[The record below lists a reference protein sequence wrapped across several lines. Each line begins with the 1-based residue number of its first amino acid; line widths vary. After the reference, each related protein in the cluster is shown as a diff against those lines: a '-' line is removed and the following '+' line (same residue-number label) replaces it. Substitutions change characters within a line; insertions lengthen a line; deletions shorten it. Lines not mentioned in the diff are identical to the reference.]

1 MNRLSVLST
10 ILCGAFA
17 VAPSALASVPTDPA
31 VFPRF
36 TDAFVQADQ
45 NRGMSELLK
54 RRGDYA
60 FAEVIESAVR
70 GHFDPRTPSLG
81 GNEAVFS
88 VNLSSERLSQVSL
101 GSHPM
106 CRVSGKS
113 LKSTLGHDPGREV
126 VSLINEFVAHH
137 NEGRE
142 RILNARSEHER
153 LYGWDAMHLMY
164 NKLMGCLAYTESLT
178 TADQP
183 ASTALAKKVGPKGYS
198 KPSGVKFYYDKAQ
211 KNPASALNI
220 GLYQFAPDSNGNLQS
235 CIRDW
240 NQRWPGQLISERAS
254 KAELIR
260 ILGDSHQVFNAFCGV
275 NKLTQSF
282 HVQVNTTSSTRTHP
296 ANFNLNSRGKLTGL
310 KAPADRC
317 VSLHFHSSKTY
328 NHFGPL
334 QNSTRRNLR
343 ELLQCAL
350 R

>member
-1 MNRLSVLST
+1 
-10 ILCGAFA
+10 
-17 VAPSALASVPTDPA
+17 
-31 VFPRF
+31 
-36 TDAFVQADQ
+36 
-45 NRGMSELLK
+45 MSELLK
-54 RRGDYA
+54 RRGHYT
-60 FAEVIESAVR
+60 FAEIIESSVR
-70 GHFDPRTPSLG
+70 GHLEPKTPSLG
-81 GNEAVFS
+81 GNESVFGVS
-88 VNLSSERLSQVSL
+88 LNPERLSQVSL
-101 GSHPM
+101 VSHPM
-106 CRVSGKS
+106 CRASGKS
-113 LKSTLGHDPGREV
+113 LQATLGHDPGREV
-126 VSLINEFVAHH
+126 LSLVNEFVSTY

-142 RILNARSEHER
+142 RILNARSEHES
-153 LYGWDAMHLMY
+153 LYGWDAMQLLY
-164 NKLMGCLAYTESLT
+164 SKLMGCLAYTESLT

-183 ASTALAKKVGPKGYS
+183 SSVALAKKVAPKGYF

-220 GLYQFAPDSNGNLQS
+220 GLYQFAPDSRGNLQS

-240 NQRWPGQLISERAS
+240 NQRWPEQVISEQAS

-296 ANFNLNSRGKLTGL
+296 ANFSLKSGGKFTGL

-317 VSLHFHSSKTY
+317 VSLHFYSSKTY

-334 QNSTRRNLR
+334 QNSTRKNLR
-343 ELLQCAL
+343 ELLQCTL

>member
-1 MNRLSVLST
+1 MNRLPVLFA
-10 ILCGAFA
+10 ILSGAF
-17 VAPSALASVPTDPA
+17 VGTTSALGSVPADPA
-31 VFPRF
+31 IFPRF
-36 TDAFVQADQ
+36 TDAFIQADQ
-45 NRGMSELLK
+45 NRGMSELTK
-54 RRGDYA
+54 RRDNYA
-60 FAEVIESAVR
+60 FAEIIESAVR

-88 VNLSSERLSQVSL
+88 VSLNPERLSQVSL
-101 GSHPM
+101 ASHSM

-113 LKSTLGHDPGREV
+113 LQTTLGHDPGREV

-142 RILNARSEHER
+142 RILHARSEDER

-164 NKLMGCLAYTESLT
+164 SKLMGCLAYTESLT

-183 ASTALAKKVGPKGYS
+183 ASVALAKKVGPKGYS

-220 GLYQFAPDSNGNLQS
+220 GLYQFAPDSKGNLQS

-240 NQRWPGQLISERAS
+240 NQRWPNQLVSQQAS
-254 KAELIR
+254 KTELTR

-296 ANFNLNSRGKLTGL
+296 ANVTLNSRGKFAGL
-310 KAPADRC
+310 KPPEDRC